1 MAITQIA
8 LSFTKQRSING
19 LCFISLFNFIF
30 NINLEG
36 CYTLFFFPNYLI
48 KCCNLGYNANM
59 KSTTKTPLQVVIE
72 EFGGVRALGRA
83 ISKDPSAISKWAKR
97 HGCIPATEQKTVL
110 EKAWELDLNIT
121 PYELI
126 FGRE

>member
-19 LCFISLFNFIF
+19 LCFISLFNYIF

-83 ISKDPSAISKWAKR
+83 IHKDPSAISKWAKR
-97 HGCIPATEQKTVL
+97 HGCIPATEQKKVL
-110 EKAWELDLNIT
+110 ERAWDRGIELSAH
-121 PYELI
+121 ELI

>member
-1 MAITQIA
+1 
-8 LSFTKQRSING
+8 
-19 LCFISLFNFIF
+19 
-30 NINLEG
+30 
-36 CYTLFFFPNYLI
+36 
-48 KCCNLGYNANM
+48 M
-59 KSTTKTPLQVVIE
+59 KSTKKTPVQVAIE

-110 EKAWELDLNIT
+110 EKAWDRGIQLSAH
-121 PYELI
+121 ELI